1 MTVTIGWKRMGF
13 FKGNHFTTG
22 PCLQWCQ
29 GKIKAKGNLC
39 RGAAKV
45 PGQIKMGQNK
55 AKGERCLKLRQRCQ
69 ACLWPAS
76 YDNGA
81 KPACGLLAKVSLR

>member
-13 FKGNHFTTG
+13 FKGNHFTTV

-39 RGAAKV
+39 KGAAKV

-55 AKGERCLKLRQRCQ
+55 AKGNAVK
-69 ACLWPAS
+69 S

-81 KPACGLLAKVSLR
+81 MPACGLLAKVSLR